1 MKWSWWFYNTNQ
13 EVKSKESTSVISL
26 DSLIFVFYFK
36 HLFTKIRKLIVFYSY
51 YDISDQNNV

>member
-36 HLFTKIRKLIVFYSY
+36 HLFAKIRKLIVFYSY